1 MKNLIYGIR
10 KIEDS
15 LGFYERKLSKSEK
28 LNRKMIRRS
37 IVAKSFINK
46 NEKIKEKDIKYARPG
61 TGIPTSEYKKVIG
74 KIAKVDIEPET
85 LIKFSMIKK

>member
-1 MKNLIYGIR
+1 MRENCLIR
-10 KIEDS
+10 
-15 LGFYERKLSKSEK
+15 K

-46 NEKIKEKDIKYARPG
+46 NKKIIETDIKYARPELEFQL
-61 TGIPTSEYKKVIG
+61 EYKKVIG

-85 LIKFSMIKK
+85 LIKFSMIKNK

>member
-1 MKNLIYGIR
+1 MELE

-46 NEKIKEKDIKYARPG
+46 NKKIIETDIKYARPG
-61 TGIPTSEYKKVIG
+61 TGIPTSEYKKNDW
-74 KIAKVDIEPET
+74 KNSK
-85 LIKFSMIKK
+85 S